1 MNSKIIGIVII
12 VIAIGGASTYF
23 LTKNDSD
30 GSSFSNETIPQNEK
44 IGLVINTINPPKSI
58 DDIEDAYKVAST
70 SGAGRTNL
78 YVHWSQLEPEKGAF
92 DWTTTDLIMK
102 LNDKYNFKTTLFFSV
117 INADRLGPFPSWMGN
132 QALGESLESE
142 TTRVL
147 DAILSRYDNI
157 DYVIFAGDIDYH
169 FQRASGSIPIYKE
182 FFEDISFEVK
192 SKHPNVKIGNSIS
205 LENIINKGMQTG
217 GAFELTPQLE
227 MGDFIAFSYKP
238 TNIVGDIARTPDA
251 IPTGKD
257 SIWPAMDDLQKSIEM
272 FPNSKIAFFEIG
284 WSTSD
289 FVNGNNSDQ
298 EQFIK
303 NSLNFFEENES
314 NIEFFTISRLYDKPQ
329 GTCVSQDIET
339 ISGSSFSSNTYRLE
353 RIDAYVCNSGLID
366 INQNPKPAWAQFKT
380 NIP

>member
-44 IGLVINTINPPKSI
+44 IGLVINTITPPKSI

-78 YVHWSQLEPEKGAF
+78 YVHWSQLEPEKGSF

-257 SIWPAMDDLQKSIEM
+257 SIWPAMDDLEKSIEM

-284 WSTSD
+284 WSTSE